1 MNARL
6 HETRL
11 RHVTLPGG
19 LALECAE
26 RGAPGGV
33 PVLCLHGIT
42 DSWRSFE
49 PVLPWLP
56 GQWHTIA
63 VSQRG
68 HGGSA
73 KAQGSFRTRDFAA
86 DAAALI
92 EALELPPVVV
102 VGHSM
107 GAAIALRLAI
117 DRPELVR
124 GVVAAGAFASFSDK
138 PELVAFVRDSM
149 LTLGDTV
156 PRELAEGFQ
165 RDTLAGPV
173 PAGLIETMVDECLRT
188 PAAVWRAAFA
198 GLLEDDFSAELGRV
212 RVPVLLPWG
221 DADAFAPEADQQRL
235 ARELPLAT
243 RCVYRGVGHALHWEQ
258 PERFAH
264 DLKRFA
270 GRLEATAP
278 AKQAST
284 PDPISHHPDTETFHA
299 NY

>member
-1 MNARL
+1 VNAR
-6 HETRL
+6 EPATRL
-11 RHVTLPGG
+11 RQVTLANG
-19 LALECAE
+19 LTLECAE
-26 RGAPGGV
+26 RGEPGGV
-33 PVLCLHGIT
+33 PVLLLHGIT

-56 GQWHTIA
+56 GHWHTIA

-73 KAQGSFRTRDFAA
+73 RPAGGFGTRDFAA

-107 GAAIALRLAI
+107 GAAVALRLAI

-124 GVVAAGAFASFSDK
+124 GVVAAGGFASFSDK
-138 PELVAFVRDSM
+138 AELVAFIGSI
-149 LTLGDTV
+149 LALGDTV
-156 PRELAEGFQ
+156 PREVAERFQ

-173 PAGLIETMVDECLRT
+173 ADGLIETMVDECLRT

-198 GLLEDDFSAELGRV
+198 GLLEDDFSAELGSV
-212 RVPVLLPWG
+212 RVPVLLTWG

-235 ARELPLAT
+235 ARELQLAT
-243 RCVYRGVGHALHWEQ
+243 RRVYPGVGHALHWER
-258 PERFAH
+258 PERFAL
-264 DLKRFA
+264 DLVRFVGGLAA
-270 GRLEATAP
+270 GT
-278 AKQAST
+278 S
-284 PDPISHHPDTETFHA
+284 
-299 NY
+299 